1 MTARRS
7 TPGPG
12 RDSATFFCATTNGA
26 SCPAAAAKGTRR
38 RRRRDRHCCAI
49 TAHGDCFASSTS
61 PRPRLLLHYMC
72 VQAHPIYYMGPR
84 EYYAHQPILL
94 PPASYAAPSPLYQKK
109 NNTTSYSY
117 FLALSIFIYV
127 LIDLDIYECEV
138 L

>member
-38 RRRRDRHCCAI
+38 RKRRDRHCCAI

-94 PPASYAAPSPLYQKK
+94 PPASYAPPPPTKK
-109 NNTTSYSY
+109 INTTSYSY
-117 FLALSIFIYV
+117 FLSIVHIY
-127 LIDLDIYECEV
+127 IYIC
-138 L
+138 LNRSRHI